1 MGQAHR
7 GVRGVDALAAVAG
20 GAVHVDADIVRI
32 EIDFDV
38 IDFRQDCNGCR
49 RSVDTAGRLGLGD
62 ALHTV
67 DAALVLESGVSAL
80 ALDQDFRFLDA
91 ADAGVV
97 HVHDLDLPAFAL
109 GVHGVHA
116 QKVRPEES
124 RLITACT
131 RADLE
136 DDVAVIVGVLREQ
149 EDLELL
155 FKLLGLLFAFGKLHL
170 GEFLHLLVE
179 AGLTQDILGILHALQ
194 NFLVLLILL
203 DDGLHLAHLLG
214 ILLPVRLIRDDRRVR
229 AHQGEFF
236 IFVFNEVQF
245 F

>member
-1 MGQAHR
+1 MTSTFQ
-7 GVRGVDALAAVAG
+7 
-20 GAVHVDADIVRI
+20 
-32 EIDFDV
+32 
-38 IDFRQDCNGCR
+38 
-49 RSVDTAGRLGLGD
+49 
-62 ALHTV
+62 
-67 DAALVLESGVSAL
+67 
-80 ALDQDFRFLDA
+80 
-91 ADAGVV
+91 
-97 HVHDLDLPAFAL
+97 
-109 GVHGVHA
+109 
-116 QKVRPEES
+116 
-124 RLITACT
+124 
-131 RADLE
+131 E

-214 ILLPVRLIRDDRRVR
+214 ILLPVRLVRDDRRVR
-229 AHQGEFF
+229 AHHGEFF
-236 IFVFNEVQF
+236 ILVFNEVQF